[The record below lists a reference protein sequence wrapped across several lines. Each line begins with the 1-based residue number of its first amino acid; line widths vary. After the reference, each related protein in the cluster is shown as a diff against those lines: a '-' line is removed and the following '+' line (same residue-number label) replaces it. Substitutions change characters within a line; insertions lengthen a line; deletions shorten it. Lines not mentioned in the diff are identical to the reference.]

1 LLVSRHFF
9 KTSLML
15 DQFSGPMGYAKQ
27 HHEYYTRENISKHA
41 KVVIG
46 LPPDLTDFKRQ
57 APNR

>member
-1 LLVSRHFF
+1 
-9 KTSLML
+9 ML